1 VQIATGDGHE
11 PFVQVCKSVSRAVHK
26 IDLMS
31 PMLDRNRGLARLA
44 WSRQEG
50 VAQTRLSTSE

>member
-1 VQIATGDGHE
+1 MQIATGDGHE

-44 WSRQEG
+44 
-50 VAQTRLSTSE
+50 